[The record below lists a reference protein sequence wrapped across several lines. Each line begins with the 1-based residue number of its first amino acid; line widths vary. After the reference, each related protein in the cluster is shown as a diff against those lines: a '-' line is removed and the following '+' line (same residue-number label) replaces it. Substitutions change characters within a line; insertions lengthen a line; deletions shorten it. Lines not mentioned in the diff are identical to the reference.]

1 MGKADVSFTLR
12 FSARDGNPAF
22 PSISAGVPSKRPTE
36 LDNSEP
42 QAKRAKE
49 AVEHAKAVTKDQKVV
64 LDLLGNARNIVD
76 GIQAILAAVGEVS
89 QAHTIDANFAY
100 RLISYTLLL
109 KLRAL
114 RSARYTR
121 YVCVPSTNTNF

>member
-1 MGKADVSFTLR
+1 MGKADVSFALQ
-12 FSARDGNPAF
+12 FSAIPAS
-22 PSISAGVPSKRPTE
+22 PSISTAVPSKRPTE
-36 LDNSEP
+36 SDHSEP
-42 QAKRAKE
+42 RAKRAKK
-49 AVEHAKAVTKDQKVV
+49 AVEHAKAITDEQKVI

-89 QAHTIDANFAY
+89 QAHTIDVNVAY

-121 YVCVPSTNTNF
+121 YICVPSMNTNF